1 MQINKITISGS
12 QVQVLAVIAYD
23 PLNIDSVCLFE
34 NDAFVCKGDQL
45 KNLDTISTHQ
55 FIFVLPSAK
64 FDGRTHAF
72 VIKLNNSATSSGL
85 FAIYLPFHWT
95 PEDALLKFARAG
107 MKATVSGIA
116 GLRYQG
122 LIDSIEKLNADKHHK
137 EQSDLVSKL
146 QRLHIAHAQLVRG
159 SFERDQHFPMLSFES
174 YATPTV
180 SVVIPVHNKF
190 HVTYHCLASLLV
202 ASNRIDFEV
211 VLVDDGSSDKTR
223 DILSVVSGL
232 HYVRNEVAGG
242 FLFACNR
249 GVSYAKGDYIVL
261 LNNDTEATA
270 GWLDELVG
278 VFDNYDS
285 VGLVGSKLLYPN
297 GELQEAGG
305 IVWGS
310 GNPWNYGRN
319 ANPYDPRYC
328 YTRQVDYLSGAC
340 IMLPR
345 HLWND
350 IGGFSEIYAPAY
362 FEDTDLAFKVRDK
375 GRKVVYAPL
384 SQIVHYEGL
393 SNGVGVSTGVKKY
406 QEINRPKF
414 KARWKHAFKNLGDE
428 GQGVDLIKDRN
439 LIRRALVLDAET
451 PRPDIDAGSYAA
463 IQEMRMLQALGYKCT
478 FVAQNVAWMGR
489 YTETLQRMG
498 IECIYAPFALSMD
511 EVIETRGTEFDLVY
525 VTRYYIAK
533 ESIEKIRRFARKAKI
548 VLMNADLHFL
558 RELRAALHRNSDD
571 ALTKATETREDE
583 LAVMRKVDLVLTYTE
598 VEKAV
603 ILSHNLASTKV
614 ARCPWV
620 CATVSDVTPFHL
632 RTDLAFLGGF
642 QHPPNIEAVTW
653 FVEHVLPGLKA
664 VAPEIRLRIYGSN
677 IPQTLVD
684 LALAHP
690 QLLIEG
696 WVADVASVYTSCRVF
711 IAPLQS
717 GAGIKGKVIG
727 ALAHGLPCVLS
738 TLAAEGIPIGD
749 RVQAAIADKPE
760 AWIERI
766 LEIYNSESAWSAMS
780 KKALT
785 FANKNYGFEKAV
797 LDMQAALAV
806 AGIHTEI
813 NNPTLVW
820 RDRSN

>member
-1 MQINKITISGS
+1 MQINKIKTSGS
-12 QVQVLAVIAYD
+12 QIQVLALVAAD
-23 PLNIDSVCLFE
+23 QLNIDSACLFE
-34 NDAFVCKGDQL
+34 YDVLVCRGDYFHIA
-45 KNLDTISTHQ
+45 NNASTYQ
-55 FIFVLPSAK
+55 FSFVLPNAK
-64 FDGRTHAF
+64 FDGKVHAF
-72 VIKLNNSATSSGL
+72 VIKLNNSLSASGL
-85 FAIYLPFHWT
+85 FAICLPFHWT
-95 PEDALLKFARAG
+95 PEDALLAYARAG
-107 MKATVSGIA
+107 MKATASGIS

-122 LIDSIEKLNADKHHK
+122 LIDSIEMLSNEKQNK
-137 EQSDLVSKL
+137 EQSDLADKL
-146 QRLHIAHAQLVRG
+146 QQLHIAHASIVRG
-159 SFERDQHFPMLSFES
+159 SFERDQHFPKLNFW
-174 YATPTV
+174 TRVDPTV

-202 ASNRIDFEV
+202 AANRADFEV
-211 VLVDDGSSDKTR
+211 ILVDDGSSDKTR

-232 HYVRNEVAGG
+232 QYVRNEVAGG

-249 GVSYAKGDYIVL
+249 GVSHAKGDFIVL
-261 LNNDTEATA
+261 LNNDTEVTA
-270 GWLDELVG
+270 GWLDELLA
-278 VFDNYDS
+278 VFDNYKS

-345 HLWND
+345 SLWND
-350 IGGFSEIYAPAY
+350 IGGFNEIYAPAY
-362 FEDTDLAFKVRDK
+362 FEDTDLAFRVRET
-375 GRKVVYAPL
+375 GHKVVYAPL
-384 SQIVHYEGL
+384 SQVVHYEGL
-393 SNGVGVSTGVKKY
+393 SNGVSVATGIKKY

-414 KARWKHAFKNLGDE
+414 KARWRHAFENLGDE
-428 GQGVDLIKDRN
+428 GQSVDLIKDRN

-463 IQEMRMLQALGYKCT
+463 IQEMRLLQALGYKCT

-498 IECIYAPFALSMD
+498 IECIYAPFALSMN

-533 ESIEKIRRFARKAKI
+533 ESIEKIRRFARNAKI

-583 LAVMRKVDLVLTYTE
+583 LAVMRKVDLVLTYTD

-642 QHPPNIEAVTW
+642 QHPPNLEAVRW
-653 FVEHVLPGLKA
+653 FVEYVLPGLKI

-684 LALAHP
+684 LAQVHP

-727 ALAHGLPCVLS
+727 ALAYGLPCVLS
-738 TLAAEGIPIGD
+738 PVAAEGIAIGD
-749 RVQAAIADKPE
+749 RVQAAVADQPE

-780 KKALT
+780 DNALK
-785 FANKNYGFEKAV
+785 FANKNYGFEKGV

-820 RDRSN
+820 RNGF

>member
-1 MQINKITISGS
+1 MQINKTNISGS
-12 QVQVLAVIAYD
+12 HIQVLALVAGEH
-23 PLNIDSVCLFE
+23 LTIDSVSLFE
-34 NDAFVCKGDQL
+34 NDAFVCQGHYFQ
-45 KNLDTISTHQ
+45 DTDSIPTHQ
-55 FIFVLPSAK
+55 FSFVLPTAQ
-64 FDGRTHAF
+64 FDGKSHAF
-72 VIKLNNSATSSGL
+72 VIKLNNSSTASGL
-85 FAIYLPFHWT
+85 FAICLPFHWT

-122 LIDSIEKLNADKHHK
+122 LIDSIEKLSAEKHDK
-137 EQSDLVSKL
+137 EQSDLVAKL
-146 QRLHIAHAQLVRG
+146 QQLHIAHAQLVRG
-159 SFERDQHFPMLSFES
+159 SFERDQHFPMLNFES
-174 YATPTV
+174 HAKPTV

-190 HVTYHCLASLLV
+190 HVTFHCLASLLV
-202 ASNRIDFEV
+202 AANHIDFEV
-211 VLVDDGSSDKTR
+211 VLVDDGSSDRTR

-232 HYVRNEVAGG
+232 QYVRNEVAGG

-249 GVSYAKGDYIVL
+249 GVSCAKGDYIVL

-270 GWLDELVG
+270 GWLDELLA

-375 GRKVVYAPL
+375 GLKVVYAPS

-393 SNGVGVSTGVKKY
+393 SNGVSVATGVKRY

-463 IQEMRMLQALGYKCT
+463 IQEMRLLQALGYKCT
-478 FVAQNVAWMGR
+478 FVPQNVAWMGR

-498 IECIYAPFALSMD
+498 IECIYAPFTLSMN
-511 EVIETRGTEFDLVY
+511 EVLETRGSEFDLVY

-533 ESIEKIRRFARKAKI
+533 DSIECIRQFARRAKI

-558 RELRAALHRNSDD
+558 RELRAALHGNSDD
-571 ALTKATETREDE
+571 GLTKATETRDDE
-583 LAVMRKVDLVLTYTE
+583 LAVMRRVDLVLTYTD

-620 CATVSDVTPFHL
+620 CATVSDIMPFHL

-642 QHPPNIEAVTW
+642 QHPPNLEAVQW
-653 FVEHVLPGLKA
+653 FVEHVLPGLKV

-677 IPQTLVD
+677 IPQTLVA
-684 LALAHP
+684 LAQAHP
-690 QLLIEG
+690 QLVIEG
-696 WVADVASVYTSCRVF
+696 WVADVASVYKSCRVF

-727 ALAHGLPCVLS
+727 ALAHGVPCVLS
-738 TLAAEGIPIGD
+738 NISAEGIPIGD
-749 RVQAAIADKPE
+749 RVHASIADQPE

-766 LEIYNSESAWSAMS
+766 LEVYNSESAWSAMS
-780 KKALT
+780 ENALK
-785 FANKNYGFEKAV
+785 FANKNYGFEKGV

-820 RDRSN
+820 RNRL

>member
-1 MQINKITISGS
+1 MQIVKVITNGS
-12 QVQVLAVIAYD
+12 QIQVLALVECELLAIG
-23 PLNIDSVCLFE
+23 SVCLVE
-34 NDAFVCKGDQL
+34 DDTFVCQGDYFHHA
-45 KNLDTISTHQ
+45 DSISTYQ
-55 FIFVLPSAK
+55 FSFDLPTEK
-64 FDGRTHAF
+64 FDGKSHAF
-72 VIKLNNSATSSGL
+72 VIKLNNSSIASGL
-85 FAIYLPFHWT
+85 FALCLPFHWT
-95 PEDALLKFARAG
+95 PEEALLKFARAG
-107 MKATVSGIA
+107 MKATVSSIA

-122 LIDSIEKLNADKHHK
+122 LIDSIEKLSNEKQNK
-137 EQSDLVSKL
+137 EQSDLADHL
-146 QRLHIAHAQLVRG
+146 QQLHVAHASLVRG
-159 SFERDQHFPMLSFES
+159 SFERDQHFPTLNFES
-174 YATPTV
+174 QVNPTV
-180 SVVIPVHNKF
+180 SVVIRVHNKF

-202 ASNRIDFEV
+202 ASNHIDFEV
-211 VLVDDGSSDKTR
+211 ILVDDGSSDQTR
-223 DILSVVSGL
+223 DISSVVSGL
-232 HYVRNEVAGG
+232 QYVRNEVSQG
-242 FLFACNR
+242 FLIACNR
-249 GVSYAKGDYIVL
+249 GVSYAKGDYVVL

-270 GWLDELVG
+270 GWLDELLA
-278 VFDNYDS
+278 VFDNYES
-285 VGLVGSKLLYPN
+285 VGLVGSKLLYPD

-345 HLWND
+345 SLWND
-350 IGGFSEIYAPAY
+350 IGGFNEIYAPAY
-362 FEDTDLAFKVRDK
+362 FEDTDLAFRVREE
-375 GRKVVYAPL
+375 GHKVVYAPL
-384 SQIVHYEGL
+384 SQVVHHEGL
-393 SNGVGVSTGVKKY
+393 SNGVNVSTGIKKY

-428 GQGVDLIKDRN
+428 GQSVDLIKDRN
-439 LIRRALVLDAET
+439 LLRRALVLDAET

-463 IQEMRMLQALGYKCT
+463 IQEMRLLQALGYKCT

-498 IECIYAPFALSMD
+498 IECIYAPFALSMN

-533 ESIEKIRRFARKAKI
+533 DSIEQIRRFASKAKI

-558 RELRAALHRNSDD
+558 RELRAALNRNSDD

-583 LAVMRKVDLVLTYTE
+583 LAVMRKVDLVLSYTD

-620 CATVSDVTPFHL
+620 CATVSDVRPFHL

-642 QHPPNIEAVTW
+642 QHPPNLEAVKW
-653 FVEHVLPGLKA
+653 FAEHVLPSLEI

-677 IPQTLVD
+677 IPQTLLD
-684 LALAHP
+684 LAQAHP

-749 RVQAAIADKPE
+749 RVQAALADQPE

-766 LEIYNSESAWSAMS
+766 LEIYNSENVWSVMS
-780 KKALT
+780 ENALK
-785 FANKNYGFEKAV
+785 FANKNYGFEKGV

-820 RDRSN
+820 RNGF

>member
-12 QVQVLAVIAYD
+12 QVQVLALMAYD
-23 PLNIDSVCLFE
+23 PLNIDSVSLFE
-34 NDAFVCKGDQL
+34 NDVFVCKGDYLQ
-45 KNLDTISTHQ
+45 NVDSISTHQ
-55 FIFVLPSAK
+55 FFFILPTAK
-64 FDGRTHAF
+64 FDGRSHAF
-72 VIKLNNSATSSGL
+72 VIKLNNSSTASGL
-85 FAIYLPFHWT
+85 FAIGLPFHWT
-95 PEDALLKFARAG
+95 PEDALLAYARAG
-107 MKATVSGIA
+107 MKATTSGIA

-122 LIDSIEKLNADKHHK
+122 LIDSIEKLSNEKHNK
-137 EQSDLVSKL
+137 EQSDLVNRL
-146 QRLHIAHAQLVRG
+146 QNLHLAHASLVRG
-159 SFERDQHFPMLSFES
+159 SFEQDKLFSKLNFES
-174 YATPTV
+174 RVNPTV

-202 ASNRIDFEV
+202 AANRIDFEV
-211 VLVDDGSSDKTR
+211 VLVDDGSSDRTR

-232 HYVRNEVAGG
+232 QYVRNQVSEG

-270 GWLDELVG
+270 GWLDELLA

-340 IMLPR
+340 IMIPR
-345 HLWND
+345 SLWNE
-350 IGGFSEIYAPAY
+350 IGGFNEIYAPAY
-362 FEDTDLAFKVRDK
+362 FEDTDLAFRVRET
-375 GRKVVYAPL
+375 GHKVVYAPF
-384 SQIVHYEGL
+384 SQVVHYEGL
-393 SNGVGVSTGVKKY
+393 SNGLSVATGVKKY

-414 KARWKHAFKNLGDE
+414 KARWNHAFKNLGDE

-463 IQEMRMLQALGYKCT
+463 IQEMKLLQALGYKCT

-489 YTETLQRMG
+489 YSETLQRMG
-498 IECIYAPFALSMD
+498 IECIYAPFALSMNK
-511 EVIETRGTEFDLVY
+511 VIETRGTEFDLVY

-533 ESIEKIRRFARKAKI
+533 ESIEKIRRFASKAKI

-571 ALTKATETREDE
+571 ALTRATETREDE
-583 LAVMRKVDLVLTYTE
+583 LAVMRKVDLVLTYTD

-620 CATVSDVTPFHL
+620 CATVSEVTPFHL

-642 QHPPNIEAVTW
+642 QHPPNFEAVKW
-653 FVEHVLPGLKA
+653 FAEHVLPGLKIA
-664 VAPEIRLRIYGSN
+664 APAIRLRIYGSN

-684 LALAHP
+684 LAQAHP

-696 WVADVASVYTSCRVF
+696 WVADVASVYKSCRVF

-738 TLAAEGIPIGD
+738 TIAAEGIAIGD
-749 RVQAAIADKPE
+749 RVQAAIADQPE

-766 LEIYNSESAWSAMS
+766 LEIYNSESVWSVMS
-780 KKALT
+780 ENALK
-785 FANKNYGFEKAV
+785 FANKNYGFEKGV

-813 NNPTLVW
+813 SNPTLVW
-820 RDRSN
+820 RDRL

>member
-1 MQINKITISGS
+1 MQINKISMSGS
-12 QVQVLAVIAYD
+12 QVQVLALIASD
-23 PLNIDSVCLFE
+23 HINIDSVGLFE
-34 NDAFVCKGDQL
+34 NDTFVCQGDYFQTS
-45 KNLDTISTHQ
+45 NLPSTHQ
-55 FIFVLPSAK
+55 FSFVLPTAK
-64 FDGRTHAF
+64 FDGGAHAF
-72 VIKLNNSATSSGL
+72 VIKLNNSSLASGL
-85 FAIYLPFHWT
+85 FALGLPFHWT
-95 PEDALLKFARAG
+95 PEDALLTYARAG
-107 MKATVSGIA
+107 MKAMVSGIA

-122 LIDSIEKLNADKHHK
+122 LIDSIEKLSNEKHNN
-137 EQSDLVSKL
+137 EQIDLAAKL
-146 QRLHIAHAQLVRG
+146 QQLHIAHAFLVRG
-159 SFERDQHFPMLSFES
+159 SFERDQHFPKLNFES
-174 YATPTV
+174 RVNPTV

-202 ASNRIDFEV
+202 AANRADFEII
-211 VLVDDGSSDKTR
+211 LVDDGSSDKTR

-232 HYVRNEVAGG
+232 QYVRNEVAGG

-249 GVSYAKGDYIVL
+249 GVSHAKGDYIVL

-270 GWLDELVG
+270 GWLDELLA
-278 VFDNYDS
+278 VFDNYES

-297 GELQEAGG
+297 GHLQEAGG

-310 GNPWNYGRN
+310 GNPCNYGRN

-345 HLWND
+345 SLWND
-350 IGGFSEIYAPAY
+350 IGGFNEIYAPAY
-362 FEDTDLAFKVRDK
+362 FEDTDLAFRVREA
-375 GRKVVYAPL
+375 GHKVVYAPF
-384 SQIVHYEGL
+384 SQVVHYEGL
-393 SNGVGVSTGVKKY
+393 SNGLSVATGIKKY

-428 GQGVDLIKDRN
+428 GQSVDLIKDRN

-463 IQEMRMLQALGYKCT
+463 IQEMKLLQALGYKCT

-498 IECIYAPFALSMD
+498 IECIYAPFALSMN
-511 EVIETRGTEFDLVY
+511 EVLETRGAEFDLVY

-533 ESIEKIRRFARKAKI
+533 ESIEQIRRFASQAKI

-571 ALTKATETREDE
+571 ALTRATETREDE
-583 LAVMRKVDLVLTYTE
+583 LAVMRKVDLVLTYTD

-603 ILSHNLASTKV
+603 ILSHNFASTRV

-620 CATVSDVTPFHL
+620 CAMVSDVTPFHK

-642 QHPPNIEAVTW
+642 QHPPNLEAVKW
-653 FVEHVLPGLKA
+653 FVEHVLPSLQI

-684 LALAHP
+684 LAQAHP

-738 TLAAEGIPIGD
+738 SIAAEGIPIGD
-749 RVQAAIADKPE
+749 RVQAAVADQPE

-766 LEIYNSESAWSAMS
+766 LEIYNSESVWSSMS
-780 KKALT
+780 ENALK
-785 FANKNYGFEKAV
+785 FANKNYGFEKGV

-820 RDRSN
+820 RNGL